1 MSQIMVPIMII
12 VMIVVAIITWFAARN
27 YERKQYDSKVGSAE
41 EKSREIIDEALK
53 TAETKK
59 REALLEAK
67 EESLKTKNDIQNLGM
82 SRIDEI
88 TYEAPLADNPS

>member
-53 TAETKK
+53 TAETKNEK
-59 REALLEAK
+59 RRK
-67 EESLKTKNDIQNLGM
+67 K
-82 SRIDEI
+82 
-88 TYEAPLADNPS
+88 APNTETHKASV

>member
-1 MSQIMVPIMII
+1 MSQIMVPMMII

-53 TAETKK
+53 TAETK
-59 REALLEAK
+59 EAR
-67 EESLKTKNDIQNLGM
+67 SSPGSQG
-82 SRIDEI
+82 RIFKDKK
-88 TYEAPLADNPS
+88 

>member
-41 EKSREIIDEALK
+41 EKSREIIDEAL
-53 TAETKK
+53 
-59 REALLEAK
+59 
-67 EESLKTKNDIQNLGM
+67 
-82 SRIDEI
+82 
-88 TYEAPLADNPS
+88 